1 MSSNN
6 GNGIY
11 INLIIGLRELKILME
26 NCRKRLMVISD
37 WFF

>member
-1 MSSNN
+1 MSNNN

-11 INLIIGLRELKILME
+11 INLIIGFRELKILME

-37 WFF
+37 

>member
-11 INLIIGLRELKILME
+11 INLMIGLIELKILME

-37 WFF
+37 